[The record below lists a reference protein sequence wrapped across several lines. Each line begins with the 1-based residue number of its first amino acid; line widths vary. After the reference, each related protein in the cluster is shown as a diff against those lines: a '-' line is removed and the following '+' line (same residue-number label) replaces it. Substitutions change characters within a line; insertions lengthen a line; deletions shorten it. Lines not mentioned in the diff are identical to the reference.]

1 MALVVMKRIICLN
14 RIVMHMRVCARSPA
28 VTYFFVENADT
39 DATSGNHLSE
49 TSGVVLGPTFQRNK
63 QNFALETDTP
73 MEISGVVAQFD
84 RVAYRARFEAHP
96 SLRGRA
102 NNYRAT
108 AVDQKNGAV
117 EKLLVPR
124 QRNRKFF
131 AATRGRQQAA
141 ASQIG
146 YRDIDHINRTAML

>member
-1 MALVVMKRIICLN
+1 MVVRKRIICGNL
-14 RIVMHMRVCARSPA
+14 IVMHTRVCALSAA
-28 VTYFFVENADT
+28 VTYFFVQNADT
-39 DATSGNHLSE
+39 DATGGNHLSE
-49 TSGVVLGPTFQRNK
+49 TSGVVLGPTFQCNK

-146 YRDIDHINRTAML
+146 YRDIDHINRTGML